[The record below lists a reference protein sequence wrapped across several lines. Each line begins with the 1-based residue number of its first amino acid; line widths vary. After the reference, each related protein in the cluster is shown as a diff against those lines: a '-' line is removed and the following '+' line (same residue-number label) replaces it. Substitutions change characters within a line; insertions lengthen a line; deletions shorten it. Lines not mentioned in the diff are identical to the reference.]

1 MPFTY
6 QDFHKSWQDIHD
18 KVPSYRLGQYFC
30 SLFLKNTT
38 DDNCDSIVKGLWE
51 KTGEEAYEQINDIIK
66 VYQWDLDDLPI
77 MKKELS

>member
-18 KVPSYRLGQYFC
+18 KVPSYRIGQHFMN
-30 SLFLKNTT
+30 LFIRDELSN
-38 DDNCDSIVKGLWE
+38 SVMFKGLWE
-51 KTGEEAYEQINDIIK
+51 KTGEEAYEQINDIIQ

-77 MKKELS
+77 MREELI